1 VAQTPGAEE
10 LRAMA
15 EHRGLKL
22 VRSRKRTPG
31 AGDYGKYGLTD
42 ADGKALLGVGKDG
55 LTASAKDIEEYL
67 RGGALSSWK
76 RSAETTPDR
85 PPSKARPSVEPE
97 GDEPSPV
104 RRRAKT
110 QNERIAAPRKPARRK
125 QGPPPARR
133 NPALRLVPRTEPPA
147 TPLPARDLKFRPATA
162 SDARALDGLLERL
175 AGHDGIGVNTAERLA
190 SMRKEKGGVLVAELD
205 AVIGCCAWA
214 PVPTLQH
221 GLVGRVTLLFVD
233 ADHRRRGIG
242 TKLLA
247 AAEAALAKAGCRT
260 VEAMSDIMIANSH
273 NFFRARAFEQTSYRF
288 VRTISE
294 KPPARDK

>member
-85 PPSKARPSVEPE
+85 PPSKSRPSVEPE

-110 QNERIAAPRKPARRK
+110 QNERIAAPQTRAPEAGSAAGAAQSGAPAR
-125 QGPPPARR
+125 A
-133 NPALRLVPRTEPPA
+133 
-147 TPLPARDLKFRPATA
+147 
-162 SDARALDGLLERL
+162 
-175 AGHDGIGVNTAERLA
+175 
-190 SMRKEKGGVLVAELD
+190 
-205 AVIGCCAWA
+205 
-214 PVPTLQH
+214 
-221 GLVGRVTLLFVD
+221 
-233 ADHRRRGIG
+233 
-242 TKLLA
+242 
-247 AAEAALAKAGCRT
+247 
-260 VEAMSDIMIANSH
+260 
-273 NFFRARAFEQTSYRF
+273 
-288 VRTISE
+288 
-294 KPPARDK
+294 